1 MMVDFAI
8 QGVIYAAL
16 VGIADGNVFDR
27 VPAKQSLPY
36 IYIGQDDFES
46 VYDSADLTE
55 CTIEV
60 HAFATTRDEVKLIA
74 GQIRSALDTQLTI
87 PGHLV
92 FEWSYESTRYITDPD
107 GLTEHA
113 VLEFRYLV
121 GATE

>member
-1 MMVDFAI
+1 MIIDFEI
-8 QGVIYAAL
+8 QGVVFAAL
-16 VGIADGNVFDR
+16 SAIAGGNVFDR
-27 VPAKQSLPY
+27 VPAKQALPY
-36 IYIGQDDFES
+36 LYIGADEFAAD
-46 VYDSADLTE
+46 YDSADLTE

-60 HAFATTRDEVKLIA
+60 HAFAATRDELKTIA
-74 GQIRSALDTQLTI
+74 GQIRTALDKKLTI

-92 FEWSYESTRYITDPD
+92 YEWSYENTRYFTDPD